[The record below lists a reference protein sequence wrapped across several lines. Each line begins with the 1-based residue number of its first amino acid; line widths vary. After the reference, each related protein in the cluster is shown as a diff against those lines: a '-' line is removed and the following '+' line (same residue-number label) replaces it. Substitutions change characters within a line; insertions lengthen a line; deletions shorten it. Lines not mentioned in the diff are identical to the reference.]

1 MSLWY
6 NLKVGSWIIKYTALN
21 PTEKEYPY
29 SDANGNELKKI
40 SGKFEK
46 GYFVNEATQEKFDT
60 AYRLINGKPYAKL
73 QKTKEVK
80 TYKEVELSEV
90 EDLLQERVYL
100 VEADSLLEE
109 LNATGKA
116 LKFGFTNG
124 NGFKVYKA
132 YLYPSKIYKN
142 YLFMSLGTTQISEI
156 ITEIDEVKAQKKKA
170 EQITAT
176 IQGINR
182 ASVEELIQI

>member
-1 MSLWY
+1 MVWY
-6 NLKVGSWIIKYTALN
+6 NLKIGSFTIKYTALN
-21 PTEKEYPY
+21 PIEKEYPY
-29 SDANGNELKKI
+29 CNAEGKEVKKI

-46 GYFVNEATQEKFDT
+46 GYFVDSEGNKIDT
-60 AYRLINGKPYAKL
+60 AYRLINNKPYAKL
-73 QKTKEVK
+73 TKTKEVNN
-80 TYKEVELSEV
+80 YKEVELNEV

-100 VEADSLLEE
+100 VESDSLLRE
-109 LNATGKA
+109 LSESGKA

-132 YLYPSKIYKN
+132 YIYPSKIYKG
-142 YLFMSLGTTQISEI
+142 YLFMSLGTTQISEL

-170 EQITAT
+170 EQITT
-176 IQGINR
+176 SIQGINR